1 MDMNLVSFYYSCT
14 RQTRVLGVVAI
25 CLIFVLFIKNMGIL
39 SPNTS
44 HARPVE
50 HTDVSTSHT
59 TTINQFYS
67 KHQVDWSLA
76 LARDPFCLTPVSG
89 ADSDT
94 VDLPAP
100 DIQDQIDKKQVSEDA
115 IRLLDIQGLILGET
129 RRVMIN
135 SHVYTVGESVNGYRI
150 LDIQHDM
157 IIVEFDGIKVSL
169 TN

>member
-1 MDMNLVSFYYSCT
+1 MDMNLVSLYYSST

-25 CLIFVLFIKNMGIL
+25 CLIFVLFIKNMGFL

-44 HARPVE
+44 HAHAVE
-50 HTDVSTSHT
+50 HTDVNTSHT
-59 TTINQFYS
+59 TTISPIYS
-67 KHQVDWSLA
+67 KHQVGWSLV
-76 LARDPFCLTPVSG
+76 LARDPFYLTPVSE
-89 ADSDT
+89 ANSDT

-100 DIQDQIDKKQVSEDA
+100 DIQDQIDEKQVSDDA
-115 IRLLDIQGLILGET
+115 NRTLDIQGLILGET

-135 SHVYTVGESVNGYRI
+135 SQVYTIGDSVNGYRI

>member
-1 MDMNLVSFYYSCT
+1 MDMNLVSLYYSST

-25 CLIFVLFIKNMGIL
+25 CLIFVLFIKNMGFL

-44 HARPVE
+44 HAHAVE
-50 HTDVSTSHT
+50 HTAVNTSHT
-59 TTINQFYS
+59 TAISPIYS
-67 KHQVDWSLA
+67 KHQVGWSLV
-76 LARDPFCLTPVSG
+76 LARDPFYHTPVSETN
-89 ADSDT
+89 SDT

-100 DIQDQIDKKQVSEDA
+100 DIQDQIDEKQVSEDA
-115 IRLLDIQGLILGET
+115 NRSLDIQGLILGET

-135 SHVYTVGESVNGYRI
+135 SQVYTIGDSVNGYRI